1 MGAFEDY
8 IDKIGSE
15 SGSMGPWLAHWR
27 LCTLQSDYYH
37 KYGRYP
43 SKNELFEYG
52 NSLMEGNS
60 CTGSKTDASNS
71 STISSTSKD
80 NTSQPSEEALKIL
93 KSLELSKEKPSDDS
107 VSNNN
112 PHLASQPGGDFSAK

>member
-52 NSLMEGNS
+52 NSLMGGNS
-60 CTGSKTDASNS
+60 CTLSKTDASINS
-71 STISSTSKD
+71 ISSSTSKD
-80 NTSQPSEEALKIL
+80 STSQPSEEALKIL
-93 KSLELSKEKPSDDS
+93 KSLEFNKEKSSDDS
-107 VSNNN
+107 VSK
-112 PHLASQPGGDFSAK
+112 SQFNKTYKIWKQMQ

>member
-60 CTGSKTDASNS
+60 CTRSKTDASTS
-71 STISSTSKD
+71 STSSSTSKD
-80 NTSQPSEEALKIL
+80 NTSHPSEEVLKIL
-93 KSLELSKEKPSDDS
+93 KLLELSKEKPSDDS
-107 VSNNN
+107 VPNVSFNRTY
-112 PHLASQPGGDFSAK
+112 KIWK

>member
-52 NSLMEGNS
+52 NSLMGGNS
-60 CTGSKTDASNS
+60 CTRSKTDASIS
-71 STISSTSKD
+71 STSSSTSKD
-80 NTSQPSEEALKIL
+80 NISQPSEEALKIL
-93 KSLELSKEKPSDDS
+93 KSLEFNKEKSSDDS
-107 VSNNN
+107 VSK
-112 PHLASQPGGDFSAK
+112 SQFNKTYKIWK